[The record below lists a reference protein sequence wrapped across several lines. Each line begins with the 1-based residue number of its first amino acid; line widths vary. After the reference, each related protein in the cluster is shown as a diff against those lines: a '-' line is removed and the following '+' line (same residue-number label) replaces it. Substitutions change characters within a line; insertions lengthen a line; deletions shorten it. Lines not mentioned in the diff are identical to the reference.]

1 MLSAVTFLTC
11 PVEMKYSLNRLIYME
26 NMRARFYS
34 DGFEDYKL
42 GFKKRNIDVD
52 ICYYLIFLF
61 KTMSKGSWKLKIH
74 Q

>member
-1 MLSAVTFLTC
+1 
-11 PVEMKYSLNRLIYME
+11 ME

-42 GFKKRNIDVD
+42 GFKKRNTDVD

-74 Q
+74 H